1 MRIDKYDILAILLFP
16 LIIMALLGFYII
28 IGISVVGIWLM
39 MGLIYLWDL
48 IINID
53 YRFNGVQG
61 IKTSES
67 GLEDMKTKKLGV
79 RADYRL
85 NEY

>member
-1 MRIDKYDILAILLFP
+1 MRTIDKYDILAILLFP

-28 IGISVVGIWLM
+28 VGISVVSIWLM

-67 GLEDMKTKKLGV
+67 GLEDMKTKKIRREG
-79 RADYRL
+79 
-85 NEY
+85 

>member
-1 MRIDKYDILAILLFP
+1 MRTIDKYDILAILLFP
-16 LIIMALLGFYII
+16 LIIMAFLGFYII

-67 GLEDMKTKKLGV
+67 GLEDMKTKKIRREG
-79 RADYRL
+79 
-85 NEY
+85 

>member
-67 GLEDMKTKKLGV
+67 GLEDMKTKKIRREG
-79 RADYRL
+79 
-85 NEY
+85 

>member
-1 MRIDKYDILAILLFP
+1 MRIIDKYDILAILLFP

-28 IGISVVGIWLM
+28 VGISVVSIWLM

-67 GLEDMKTKKLGV
+67 GLEDMKTKKIRREG
-79 RADYRL
+79 
-85 NEY
+85 

>member
-1 MRIDKYDILAILLFP
+1 MRIIDKYDILAILLFP
-16 LIIMALLGFYII
+16 LIIMALLGFYVIV
-28 IGISVVGIWLM
+28 GISVVSIWLM

-67 GLEDMKTKKLGV
+67 GLEDMKTKKIRREG
-79 RADYRL
+79 
-85 NEY
+85 

>member
-28 IGISVVGIWLM
+28 IGISVVSIWLM

-67 GLEDMKTKKLGV
+67 GLEDMKTKKIRREGCQP
-79 RADYRL
+79 
-85 NEY
+85 

>member
-1 MRIDKYDILAILLFP
+1 
-16 LIIMALLGFYII
+16 MALLGFYII
-28 IGISVVGIWLM
+28 VGISVVSIWLM

-67 GLEDMKTKKLGV
+67 GLEDMKTKKIRREG
-79 RADYRL
+79 
-85 NEY
+85 

>member
-1 MRIDKYDILAILLFP
+1 MRTIDKYDILAILLFP
-16 LIIMALLGFYII
+16 LIIMAFLGFYII
-28 IGISVVGIWLM
+28 IGISVVSIWLM

-67 GLEDMKTKKLGV
+67 GLEDMKTKKIRREG
-79 RADYRL
+79 
-85 NEY
+85 

>member
-16 LIIMALLGFYII
+16 LIIMAFLGFYII

-67 GLEDMKTKKLGV
+67 GLENMKTKKIRREG
-79 RADYRL
+79 
-85 NEY
+85 

>member
-28 IGISVVGIWLM
+28 VGISVVGIWLM

-67 GLEDMKTKKLGV
+67 GLEDMKTKKIRREG
-79 RADYRL
+79 
-85 NEY
+85 

>member
-16 LIIMALLGFYII
+16 LIIMAFLGFYII
-28 IGISVVGIWLM
+28 IGISVVSIWLM

-67 GLEDMKTKKLGV
+67 GLEDMKTKKIRREG
-79 RADYRL
+79 
-85 NEY
+85 

>member
-1 MRIDKYDILAILLFP
+1 MRTIDKYDILAILLFP

-67 GLEDMKTKKLGV
+67 GLEDMKTKKIRREG
-79 RADYRL
+79 
-85 NEY
+85 

>member
-1 MRIDKYDILAILLFP
+1 MRTIDKYDILAILLFP

-28 IGISVVGIWLM
+28 IGISVVSIWLM

-67 GLEDMKTKKLGV
+67 GLEDMKTKKIRREG
-79 RADYRL
+79 
-85 NEY
+85 

>member
-28 IGISVVGIWLM
+28 IGISVVSIWLM

-67 GLEDMKTKKLGV
+67 GLEDMKTKKIRREG
-79 RADYRL
+79 
-85 NEY
+85 

>member
-28 IGISVVGIWLM
+28 VGISVVSIWLM

-67 GLEDMKTKKLGV
+67 GLEDMKTKKIRREG
-79 RADYRL
+79 
-85 NEY
+85 

>member
-1 MRIDKYDILAILLFP
+1 MRIIDKYDILAILLFP
-16 LIIMALLGFYII
+16 LIIMAFLGFYII
-28 IGISVVGIWLM
+28 IGISVVSIWLM

-67 GLEDMKTKKLGV
+67 GLEDMKTKKIRREG
-79 RADYRL
+79 
-85 NEY
+85 

>member
-28 IGISVVGIWLM
+28 VGISVVSIWLM

-48 IINID
+48 IINIY

-67 GLEDMKTKKLGV
+67 GLEDMKTKKIRREG
-79 RADYRL
+79 
-85 NEY
+85 